1 MSGKQLARLGLVFLA
16 LVLLWGAA
24 ALTRRASGATGSHDS
39 LKLPAVAR
47 NAVDSVTLVRA
58 SDTTVLAKVDSSHW
72 TANGHPASMSAVGE
86 LLDALADST
95 SSSDVVAEQRSSQA
109 SLGVDGDSGTHAVV
123 RAKGKTVIDV
133 IAGKRAADFSGGYL
147 RLPGQDRT
155 WEVQG
160 RLVEALIRP
169 ADSWRDHRIATVP
182 DDSVAAV
189 EVTRGNRRYT
199 LRREAAGWTVSPGGA
214 VDSGAVTQLLEA
226 YRTIEAEGFATPA
239 QADSA
244 KFSPPDR
251 RARVLRKD
259 GTPIVALA
267 FDSTAT
273 GDWVKADT
281 GRTIYRMDVYS
292 VERLTPADT
301 ALKKHGPAPVR
312 IIPDRTK
319 PAGH

>member
-24 ALTRRASGATGSHDS
+24 ALTRRAGGSTGSHDS
-39 LKLPAVAR
+39 LTLPAIAR
-47 NAVDSVTLVRA
+47 NAVDSVTLVKG

-95 SSSDVVAEQRSSQA
+95 RGSDVVAEQRSSQA
-109 SLGVDGDSGTHAVV
+109 SLGVDSDSGTRATV

-133 IAGKRAADFSGGYL
+133 IAGRRAADFSGGYL
-147 RLPGQDRT
+147 RLPSQDRT

-160 RLVEALIRP
+160 RLVEALTRP
-169 ADSWRDHRIATVP
+169 ADGWRDHRIAAVP

-189 EVTRGNRRYT
+189 EVTRGGRRYT
-199 LRREAAGWTVSPGGA
+199 LRREAAGWTVAPGGA
-214 VDSGAVTQLLEA
+214 ADSAAVTQMLEA

-244 KFSPPDR
+244 NFSPPGR

-267 FDSTAT
+267 FDSTAE
-273 GDWVKADT
+273 GDWVKADS
-281 GRTIYRMDVYS
+281 GRTIYRMDAYS

-301 ALKKHGPAPVR
+301 ALRKHKAAPVR
-312 IIPDRTK
+312 VIPDQAR